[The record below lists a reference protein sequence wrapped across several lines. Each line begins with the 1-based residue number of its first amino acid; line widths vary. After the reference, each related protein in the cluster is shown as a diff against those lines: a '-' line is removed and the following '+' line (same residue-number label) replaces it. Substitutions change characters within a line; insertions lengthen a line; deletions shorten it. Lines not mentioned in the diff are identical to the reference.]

1 MAREGTTTIVAN
13 KEEKDT
19 IKTYEGF
26 GWELQNAQALGNGN
40 VKLVFTRETKQA
52 NYARLV
58 SLEEQYYKIKL
69 HEKMSSSE
77 IASFVFC
84 FILWAIICYVVGAVA
99 LQLSAYNIANWGI
112 ALGSLAIIVLLLFFF
127 GYRISMKENK
137 VKLKKRQAI
146 LNTAKNLL
154 D

>member
-1 MAREGTTTIVAN
+1 M
-13 KEEKDT
+13 
-19 IKTYEGF
+19 
-26 GWELQNAQALGNGN
+26 
-40 VKLVFTRETKQA
+40 FTRETKQA

-69 HEKMSSSE
+69 HEKMPSSE